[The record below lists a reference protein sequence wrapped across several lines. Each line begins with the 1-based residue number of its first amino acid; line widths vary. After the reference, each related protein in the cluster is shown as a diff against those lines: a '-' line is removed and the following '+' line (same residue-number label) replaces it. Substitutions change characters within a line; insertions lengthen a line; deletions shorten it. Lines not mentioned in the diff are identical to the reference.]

1 MSKKSKKHKLFIF
14 FGLVFGVL
22 ALTATVTLTQESWFP
37 SEWGADDRRGAV
49 NRLTPEKVLEAASLI
64 KTGEVYQL
72 GRGL

>member
-37 SEWGADDRRGAV
+37 SEWGADDRPGCCQPTNTRESAGSS
-49 NRLTPEKVLEAASLI
+49 KSD
-64 KTGEVYQL
+64 
-72 GRGL
+72 